1 MDNIHLLEEEGFNY
15 DDQLEKMK
23 RSDDFIELNINI
35 NNLELLSVQHEFSLI
50 FRDKSTN
57 KKYEWEIFEHPDPEH
72 DEWGVFIE
80 YEEIKFSNKIK
91 FANRKN

>member
-57 KKYEWEIFEHPDPEH
+57 KKYE
-72 DEWGVFIE
+72 
-80 YEEIKFSNKIK
+80 
-91 FANRKN
+91 